1 MTATFLIGLRR
12 LVRWTLIRPVVK
24 GRPGTP
30 VRREALEFDSPNSE
44 AVISGK
50 SPGPRVSFGSLSAWG
65 FRLDL
70 D

>member
-24 GRPGTP
+24 GAARHVSQTRGSGG
-30 VRREALEFDSPNSE
+30 RQFDSPNSE

-50 SPGPRVSFGSLSAWG
+50 SPQGVIR
-65 FRLDL
+65 
-70 D
+70 